1 MKVWSRARGVVS
13 AVVVVVMLGALAALP
28 AGATST
34 GEGSDETNAAVLSP
48 LAFAPLAQPDPV
60 LGADDKVHLAYEMQ
74 VLNASTASVA
84 LTSIETLDPAHDDAV
99 LSTID
104 ADTLPTM
111 LHIAGG
117 VDGTTFPPG
126 GSGYLFFDVQ
136 LDPTASIPKS
146 LEHHFTMTVASG
158 EGKTSQIEYDG
169 VPVSVHDKAKAVVI
183 EPPLRGSGW
192 VVGNGCCQPINAHRG
207 ATLSIN
213 GTARRARALRHRL
226 RPARRRT
233 ARWRRAT
240 PRRTRASAT
249 SATTSTP
256 SPPGKV
262 DRAPGRPAHRAAR
275 ASFRPARR
283 CRPRAATTSSSNIGH
298 GRYAFYAHMQPGSL
312 KVKVG
317 DTVKTGQVL
326 GLLGNTGN
334 TDGAHLHFHI
344 MDGPSPLLSNGLP
357 FVFTTFTGE
366 GVVTDGDA
374 LQKFRVTPVDT
385 AALAGAHTKQ
395 MPMNLQVV
403 AFEER

>member
-1 MKVWSRARGVVS
+1 MKVWSRASSAGCAV
-13 AVVVVVMLGALAALP
+13 AVVVVLGALGALP

-34 GEGSDETNAAVLSP
+34 GDGSEETNAAVLSP

-74 VLNASTASVA
+74 VLNASAASVA
-84 LTSIETLDPAHDDAV
+84 LTSIETLDPVQDDAV

-111 LHIAGG
+111 LHVAGG

-136 LDPTASIPKS
+136 LDPTEPIPKS

-207 ATLSIN
+207 ATLSID
-213 GTARRARALRHRL
+213 GTAHAPERFAIDFVQLGPNSSLAQGD
-226 RPARRRT
+226 
-233 ARWRRAT
+233 AT
-240 PRRTRASAT
+240 KNGSFGYYGDEIHAVAAGKVTLVQDDQPTEL
-249 SATTSTP
+249 P
-256 SPPGKV
+256 GVLPPGQTV
-262 DRAPGRPAHRAAR
+262 QTAGGNYVVV
-275 ASFRPARR
+275 
-283 CRPRAATTSSSNIGH
+283 NIGH

-357 FVFTTFTGE
+357 FVFTKFTGE
-366 GVVTDGDA
+366 GVVTDGNA
-374 LQKFRVTPVDT
+374 LQKFEVTPVDT
-385 AALAGAHTKQ
+385 TALTGAHTKE

-403 AFEER
+403 AFDE